1 MSPKGRWGK
10 KDSKAETK
18 VAQVL
23 PVRRT
28 DLELQDAVCVQIENY
43 YTIEECERYMEVL
56 QNGLDWKKQDIT
68 VSKLDGRLIEGIEPR
83 LTLFM
88 ADRGV
93 RYEYSG
99 RDNEGVEWHPAILEI
114 KEKAER
120 ALVECGLPR
129 IAFNSVQLNR
139 YDGPRHS
146 LGMHADNEPD
156 LVRGAPIASVTFGAS
171 REFRIM
177 RRDDESKNWVLNL
190 ADGCFLLMGGDMQT
204 HYLHGVPP
212 GGEKSVRINLTFR
225 LCHPRDE
232 ARTEALAEAKLAK
245 GEAIEK
251 GSSWRGASGYRKGRG
266 KSSEPGEGVNG
277 VKGQDARADGIHG
290 KGRGKVTD
298 SRQGSQPE
306 RSDREDAW

>member
-1 MSPKGRWGK
+1 MAPKGRWGK
-10 KDSKAETK
+10 KESKPESKA
-18 VAQVL
+18 APVL

-28 DLELQDAVCVQIENY
+28 DHELADAVCVQIENY
-43 YTIEECERYMEVL
+43 YTIEECDRYKEAL
-56 QNGLDWKKQDIT
+56 LNSLDWKKQEIT

-88 ADRGV
+88 SDPGI

-99 RDNEGVEWHPAILEI
+99 RDNEGAEWHPAVLEI

-120 ALVECGLPR
+120 AVVDCGLPR
-129 IAFNSVQLNR
+129 ANFNSVQLNR

-177 RRDDESKNWVLNL
+177 RRDDESKNWMLNL
-190 ADGCFLLMGGDMQT
+190 ADGCFLLMAGDMQT

-212 GGEKSVRINLTFR
+212 GGEHSVRINLTFR
-225 LCHPRDE
+225 VCHPRDE
-232 ARTEALAEAKLAK
+232 ARTEAIAASIAAK
-245 GEAIEK
+245 GEAAEK
-251 GSSWRGASGYRKGRG
+251 GSTWRGSSGYGKGKGKASESNQDNRGERSTGKGKAFNSTQDPQRG
-266 KSSEPGEGVNG
+266 KSDE
-277 VKGQDARADGIHG
+277 QDAWD
-290 KGRGKVTD
+290 
-298 SRQGSQPE
+298 
-306 RSDREDAW
+306 